1 MKKCPNCDADIEDLR
16 TACPFCGT
24 YVREEAKKEE
34 PQFNQNNNNNYN
46 YNNYSNRP
54 MVNDSGSF
62 GYWLLGFFI
71 PLIGLILFFV
81 WKNEQPN
88 NAKRALWG
96 ALVSMIASFVI
107 SIISFICVI
116 IGIMLNGGM

>member
-1 MKKCPNCDADIEDLR
+1 
-16 TACPFCGT
+16 
-24 YVREEAKKEE
+24 
-34 PQFNQNNNNNYN
+34 
-46 YNNYSNRP
+46 